1 MNPTKLP
8 VNEVFETVQG
18 EATFTGTPS
27 VFIRLQGCPV
37 GCSWCDTKH
46 TWEMTGKV
54 IPIKSM
60 IDKTDDT
67 DCYSLLSITDI
78 LEMLKEYRANHIV
91 ITGGEPAM
99 YDLTDLTTA
108 LIANGYSVQ
117 LETSGTFEIKVHGG
131 TWITVS
137 PKVDMAGGYK
147 VLESCLILADEI
159 KYPVGKLRDI
169 DTLKGILEKIPCDSI
184 WLQPLSKSEKAT
196 KLCVEQATI
205 NNWKISIQT
214 HKFIGVR

>member
-78 LEMLKEYRANHIV
+78 LE
-91 ITGGEPAM
+91 G
-99 YDLTDLTTA
+99 
-108 LIANGYSVQ
+108 
-117 LETSGTFEIKVHGG
+117 
-131 TWITVS
+131 
-137 PKVDMAGGYK
+137 
-147 VLESCLILADEI
+147 
-159 KYPVGKLRDI
+159 
-169 DTLKGILEKIPCDSI
+169 IPCDSI